1 MKILASEVQM
11 ESSVTK
17 YFDVNVESNF
27 SFKQQLLGIATAT
40 ENPEDANIEKVE
52 DPQEAKKLLGVN
64 HYEDDLTEFQRISK
78 LIIELLLERFFGL
91 SPEEAKMYPKEK
103 STKEVEAP
111 EKKLVVKNEFH
122 FERTIEYTKEE
133 SMEFSSKAIIKTADK
148 DIEVDLNL
156 GFSQSFYEKHH
167 ESIDFE
173 EVAFLDPL
181 VIDYKGENGLDM
193 IDTEM
198 SFMFDLDAD
207 GTEDEIP
214 LLKDGSGFL
223 ALDKNSNGSI
233 DDGNELFGPQTN
245 NGFEELRAY
254 DSDGNDWIDENDAI
268 FSDLR
273 IWSKDANGED
283 QLIGLGESGVGA
295 LYLSSVDAGLTYNK
309 SVNEEL
315 AHLKSNSIFLKED
328 GTAGLL
334 SSLDF
339 IA

>member
-1 MKILASEVQM
+1 MKILASDVQM
-11 ESSVTK
+11 ESHVTK
-17 YFDVNVESNF
+17 FFDVNVESEF
-27 SFKQQLLGIATAT
+27 SFKQQLLGVATAT

-52 DPQEAKKLLGVN
+52 NMEEAKSIIGVKP
-64 HYEDDLTEFQRISK
+64 YENQLTEFQKVSK

-91 SPEEAKMYPKEK
+91 TPEEAKLYPKDK
-103 STKEVEAP
+103 SAVQSDTP

-122 FERTIEYTKEE
+122 FERTIEYTKEDT
-133 SMEFSSKAIIKTADK
+133 MDFSTKAIIQTADK
-148 DIEVDLNL
+148 NIEVDLNL
-156 GFSQSFYEKHH
+156 GFTQSFYEKHH

-193 IDTEM
+193 IDKEM
-198 SFMFDLDAD
+198 SFMFDLNAD
-207 GTEDEIP
+207 GIEDEIP

-223 ALDKNSNGSI
+223 ALDKNANGTI

-245 NGFEELRAY
+245 NGFDELRAF
-254 DSDGNDWIDENDAI
+254 DSDGNDWIDENDEI
-268 FSDLR
+268 FADLR
-273 IWSKDANGED
+273 IWSKDESGED
-283 QLIGLGESGVGA
+283 ILVGLGESGVGA
-295 LYLSSVDAGLTYNK
+295 LYLSSIDTGLTYNK
-309 SVNEEL
+309 NVHESI